1 MNKEE
6 KKLKKEKEKKEMNK
20 EKEKSYVPI
29 NIIILLISVWS
40 CGCDGELSP
49 DKIYIAT
56 GYMYSLLDSL
66 TESCQAVHIQI

>member
-29 NIIILLISVWS
+29 NIILLIIVWS

-66 TESCQAVHIQI
+66 TESCQAVHNQI